1 MQMNQYHPYAMQYSH
16 TVYIKRTE
24 VPFYSDRLNKRI
36 QVHSYLSRLVD
47 YLLSKDDKKIDFAL
61 NSLLTKSYQ
70 EKLIFSISIEKDFK
84 ETMFPIPSILDSL
97 LNAIVSLTPENNYN
111 NDNKNDSNNN
121 NNNNNN
127 SNSNGEE
134 ESSNR
139 NKDSEEEE
147 SITYKLNLNND
158 TILISKIVSILRNS
172 ILQKPNDQYLAN
184 NPTALLALLE
194 IAHSYLTYR
203 KSLSSKQ
210 NSFDPNTFN
219 PFDSLNLHPIN
230 QLNSNITRYII
241 EIFSKIIQYLTL
253 QQPPPPPP
261 QQNDNE
267 TPMDIT
273 TPPITT
279 TTTTTTAN
287 ENNNNENEDLVKSL
301 NEKNIFSK
309 DQVREMCYGSN
320 KFYVLKKLPVS
331 ILTKKLLSILEMSIY
346 CFKDDSELLAC
357 VETIDYI
364 CKSKRNRY
372 ALDEIV
378 MKPIYDQFIISNN
391 STFNS
396 PPPPPPPSTSS
407 SNAVSS
413 PLPQQTS
420 SNVTSPPLSTTTST
434 TINNN
439 NETLQSTSTPPTFQT
454 PASSVIETFTIKNPK
469 KVFEKHPNLISRVV
483 ELLSHSHQSIQLLS
497 IQILSTLSKSSQKLR
512 ITICHYPGLV
522 RHLINLLTHKPTGEN
537 AEISKR
543 AASLLSRLSKESYN
557 LQILLP
563 FETTLAQIALTDNPH
578 SDIITNILVR
588 FEIKNNYN

>member
-97 LNAIVSLTPENNYN
+97 LNAIVSFTPEN
-111 NDNKNDSNNN
+111 K
-121 NNNNNN
+121 NNN
-127 SNSNGEE
+127 SNN
-134 ESSNR
+134 NDDDDD
-139 NKDSEEEE
+139 KDSEELT
-147 SITYKLNLNND
+147 TYKLNLNND

-253 QQPPPPPP
+253 QQPPPPPQPPQPQQQQP

-267 TPMDIT
+267 TLMDIT
-273 TPPITT
+273 TPPPPTT
-279 TTTTTTAN
+279 TATTTTTTATN
-287 ENNNNENEDLVKSL
+287 DNKNNNENEDLVKSL

-372 ALDEIV
+372 ALDELV

-391 STFNS
+391 S
-396 PPPPPPPSTSS
+396 PPPPTSS
-407 SNAVSS
+407 STSNAVSS
-413 PLPQQTS
+413 PLPQTSSSSSS
-420 SNVTSPPLSTTTST
+420 SNVTSPPFPTTTT
-434 TINNN
+434 TTTTTTNN

-454 PASSVIETFTIKNPK
+454 LTSSVIETFTIKNPK

-557 LQILLP
+557 LPILLP

>member
-84 ETMFPIPSILDSL
+84 ETIFPIPSILDSL
-97 LNAIVSLTPENNYN
+97 LNAIVSFTP
-111 NDNKNDSNNN
+111 DNNN
-121 NNNNNN
+121 NNNKDL
-127 SNSNGEE
+127 EE
-134 ESSNR
+134 LT
-139 NKDSEEEE
+139 
-147 SITYKLNLNND
+147 TYKLNLNND

-194 IAHSYLTYR
+194 IAHSYLSYR

-210 NSFDPNTFN
+210 NSFNPNTFN

-253 QQPPPPPP
+253 QQPPPPPQPPQPQQPQQP
-261 QQNDNE
+261 QQNDND
-267 TPMDIT
+267 TLMDIT
-273 TPPITT
+273 TPPTTTATT
-279 TTTTTTAN
+279 TTTTTTTTSTTTTTN
-287 ENNNNENEDLVKSL
+287 DIKNNNENEDLVKNL

-372 ALDEIV
+372 ALDELV

-396 PPPPPPPSTSS
+396 PPPPPPPLSS
-407 SNAVSS
+407 SSISNAVSS
-413 PLPQQTS
+413 PLPQTSSSSSS
-420 SNVTSPPLSTTTST
+420 SNVASPPLPTT
-434 TINNN
+434 NNN

-454 PASSVIETFTIKNPK
+454 PTSSVIETFTIKNPK

-557 LQILLP
+557 LPILLP

>member
-1 MQMNQYHPYAMQYSH
+1 MQMNQYHPYGMQYSQ
-16 TVYIKRTE
+16 TIYIKRTE

-47 YLLSKDDKKIDFAL
+47 YLLSNDDKKIDFAL

-70 EKLIFSISIEKDFK
+70 EKLTFSISIEKDFK

-97 LNAIVSLTPENNYN
+97 LNAIVSFTP
-111 NDNKNDSNNN
+111 D
-121 NNNNNN
+121 N
-127 SNSNGEE
+127 SNSE
-134 ESSNR
+134 ESSSNE
-139 NKDSEEEE
+139 NKESEE
-147 SITYKLNLNND
+147 STTTTYKLNLNSD
-158 TILISKIVSILRNS
+158 MILISKIVSILRNS

-194 IAHSYLTYR
+194 IAHSYLTLR

-219 PFDSLNLHPIN
+219 PFDSLNKNNTDLHSIN

-241 EIFSKIIQYLTL
+241 EIFSKITQYLTL
-253 QQPPPPPP
+253 QQPPPQPP
-261 QQNDNE
+261 QPQSQQQNENDAPVDIN
-267 TPMDIT
+267 TP
-273 TPPITT
+273 TT
-279 TTTTTTAN
+279 TVPTN
-287 ENNNNENEDLVKSL
+287 ENSNNNNENGDLVNSL

-309 DQVREMCYGSN
+309 DQIREMCYGSN
-320 KFYVLKKLPVS
+320 KFFVLKTLPVS

-346 CFKDDSELLAC
+346 CFDDDSELLAC

-372 ALDEIV
+372 ALDELV
-378 MKPIYDQFIISNN
+378 LKPIYDQFIISNN

-396 PPPPPPPSTSS
+396 PPP
-407 SNAVSS
+407 SNVVSS
-413 PLPQQTS
+413 PQT
-420 SNVTSPPLSTTTST
+420 SNVTSPPT
-434 TINNN
+434 NN
-439 NETLQSTSTPPTFQT
+439 NESLQSTSTPTFQT
-454 PASSVIETFTIKNPK
+454 PVSSVIETFTIKNPK